1 MSPVANWRCRM
12 SGIKKPKDTTAL
24 WPCRQAGC
32 VQHAF
37 KQNWARDLTSGRKLA
52 NFALTEP
59 QSGSDATNMY
69 SCAVING
76 DCTWTISGA
85 KARVSLAT
93 EADIYFTLVKTS
105 DVPGHKDMAM
115 IAIPDDAP
123 GLSFGPL
130 YDTPSYNFLPL
141 AETYM
146 DEVDFNEANIILPI
160 GQGLLGSLMAIN
172 IARVSIASGCCGR
185 WAGQPKLAA

>member
-1 MSPVANWRCRM
+1 
-12 SGIKKPKDTTAL
+12 
-24 WPCRQAGC
+24 
-32 VQHAF
+32 
-37 KQNWARDLTSGRKLA
+37 
-52 NFALTEP
+52 
-59 QSGSDATNMY
+59 MY